1 MWLPKSYFSNKRD
14 WKQGFG
20 QDGKIN
26 KNVIMK
32 ARIGKKRSV
41 NVLFYWL
48 EYKIYIRTK
57 YQPEINGQI
66 SFIRIEK
73 VII

>member
-1 MWLPKSYFSNKRD
+1 MD

-48 EYKIYIRTK
+48 EYKIY
-57 YQPEINGQI
+57 QNEILNGN
-66 SFIRIEK
+66 K
-73 VII
+73 WAD